1 MKALNRQPEN
11 QQWMSN
17 IESKDIKLQHDYEEH

>member
-1 MKALNRQPEN
+1 MKALNHQPEN

-17 IESKDIKLQHDYEEH
+17 TESKDIKSQHDYEEH